1 MLAGRCTIGVGGGGG
16 NSLNCMVQEGSRGAW
31 SKWPRLTAARTAT
44 RLKRPARLHG
54 AALWKTPRRVGAEQ
68 RPLRCLP
75 AVADSHRLCPCRRDR
90 AWSALRSS
98 STGHAG
104 ALLLPRRHHH
114 HARQEHR
121 TRPWCGWRAGRRPCG
136 SMVKVPPP
144 PRQCPSPAPVPP
156 QGAPGSCGWRGAPGS
171 GRHTGRPTTASGAR
185 ASHLQSRPLP
195 RLGTTQ
201 CQLRRLAPT
210 LTLTLTLAL
219 APTLTLTLTPNP
231 NPGPD
236 PDTDPDH

>member
-144 PRQCPSPAPVPP
+144 LGSARARLPFHPRARLAAVA
-156 QGAPGSCGWRGAPGS
+156 GAALQEAAGTRGA
-171 GRHTGRPTTASGAR
+171 
-185 ASHLQSRPLP
+185 QPLP
-195 RLGTTQ
+195 RVLEPATSKAAHFPALGP
-201 CQLRRLAPT
+201 LSVS
-210 LTLTLTLAL
+210 
-219 APTLTLTLTPNP
+219 
-231 NPGPD
+231 
-236 PDTDPDH
+236 